1 MLLKPGESKS
11 FIKEKEANNNKEM
24 L

>member
-11 FIKEKEANNNKEM
+11 FIKEKEANSNKEM